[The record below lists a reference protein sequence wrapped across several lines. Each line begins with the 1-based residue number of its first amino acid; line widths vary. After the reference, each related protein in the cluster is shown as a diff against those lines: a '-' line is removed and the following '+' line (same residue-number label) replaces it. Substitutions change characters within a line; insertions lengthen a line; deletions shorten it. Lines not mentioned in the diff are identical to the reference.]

1 MYVIILINSF
11 FRSSNS
17 RMQENSDKKVLRSL
31 KEELG
36 SISPIGEYEGGSI
49 FEV

>member
-36 SISPIGEYEGGSI
+36 IKKY
-49 FEV
+49 F

>member
-36 SISPIGEYEGGSI
+36 ITKY
-49 FEV
+49 F